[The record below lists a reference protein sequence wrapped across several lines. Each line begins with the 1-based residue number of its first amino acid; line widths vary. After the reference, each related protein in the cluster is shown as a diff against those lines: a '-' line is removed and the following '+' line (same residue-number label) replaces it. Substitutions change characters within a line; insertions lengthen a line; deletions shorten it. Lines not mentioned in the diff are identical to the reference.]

1 MPPFNEIAARIPFRT
16 IIHKGQLLTL
26 SVATTTTHW
35 TRPES
40 AVTLVGSCLEDSIN
54 DHKPDL
60 PAGTTEVCVRE
71 TVHKNKENEPPH
83 LTCVC
88 FKEDGTAETVHMLP
102 KKPDSS
108 SNPPEEAQGE
118 GTKK

>member
-1 MPPFNEIAARIPFRT
+1 MPPFNEITARIPFRT
-16 IIHKGQLLTL
+16 IIHKGQPLIL
-26 SVATTTTHW
+26 SVATATARW
-35 TRPES
+35 TRTES
-40 AVTLVGSCLEDSIN
+40 AVTLVGSCLEDSMN

-71 TVHKNKENEPPH
+71 TLHKNKTNEPPH

-88 FKEDGTAETVHMLP
+88 FKEDGTAETVHMSP
-102 KKPDSS
+102 KKSDPSS
-108 SNPPEEAQGE
+108 DPPEEAQGE